1 MSKQREVVYAQR
13 REVLLGND
21 EGVNELTEG
30 MILEYVNGQAGL
42 HITGDSQQWNLEA
55 LKTSLSDA
63 CPAYAGFNFEAL
75 RELKRDEVSEKLLDI
90 AADAYEAREQELTP
104 GLMRNLER
112 FVVLQ
117 IVDQFWKDHLH
128 SMDLLRSGIFLRG
141 YGQKDPFVEFKF
153 EGTNLFNE
161 MSETIKA
168 EVTKFIFRV
177 QVNFEAPP
185 TEQPAQPLEEYGDEL
200 PVAPQR
206 SANPFIRS
214 AAPLPSRIPKVSR
227 QDRRKAERD
236 EKKKK

>member
-1 MSKQREVVYAQR
+1 LY
-13 REVLLGND
+13 L
-21 EGVNELTEG
+21 
-30 MILEYVNGQAGL
+30 
-42 HITGDSQQWNLEA
+42 TGDSSQWNLEG
-55 LKTSLSDA
+55 LKTALAEA
-63 CPAYAGFNFEAL
+63 CPTYEGFNFESL
-75 RELKRDEVSEKLLDI
+75 RELKSDAVTEKLLDV
-90 AADAYEAREQELTP
+90 AADAYEAREKELSAP
-104 GLMRNLER
+104 LMRNLER

-117 IVDQFWKDHLH
+117 IVDQFWKDHLN

-161 MSETIKA
+161 MTETIKA

-185 TEQPAQPLEEYGDEL
+185 EPQRIQSAPQQELEESGTE
-200 PVAPQR
+200 PQAAGENPFQR

-214 AAPLPSRIPKVSR
+214 GSNARIPKVSR
-227 QDRRKAERD
+227 QERRKQERD